1 MIFLN
6 NHVSGFRGSLPWKCR
21 IRFYPPCTY
30 TRENIAPRLLV
41 LSASYCV
48 RDCATRS
55 LGIKPRFLCCSS
67 LPCISS
73 LITAQPGIRRRGRR

>member
-30 TRENIAPRLLV
+30 TRENIVTRARSTLMVIIV
-41 LSASYCV
+41 LGEE
-48 RDCATRS
+48 DLS
-55 LGIKPRFLCCSS
+55 LR
-67 LPCISS
+67 
-73 LITAQPGIRRRGRR
+73 